1 MSTTASETA
10 KKTQSSKHFPYDIR
24 PGTYFGY
31 QHMCYLFQ
39 FLFQKCHMV
48 PSLKSQESARY
59 KAVQSA

>member
-31 QHMCYLFQ
+31 QHMCYPSFLQEPLF
-39 FLFQKCHMV
+39 
-48 PSLKSQESARY
+48 PTI
-59 KAVQSA
+59 